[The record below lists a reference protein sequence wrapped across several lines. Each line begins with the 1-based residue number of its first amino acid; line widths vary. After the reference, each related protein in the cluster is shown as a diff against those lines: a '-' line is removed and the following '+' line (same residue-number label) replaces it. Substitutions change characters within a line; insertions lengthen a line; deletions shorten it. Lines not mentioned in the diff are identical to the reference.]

1 MRRYLILV
9 NNIQQAENIVGLFDD
24 GYTKR
29 KHCNSDYVII
39 KNDES
44 VVYDILLSGK
54 NYDYYRGRRWN
65 GVIRC
70 CIVSYNELNNN
81 IYPYIIEE
89 YYDDEKNLHLLP
101 SVNLFCNNDEMFL
114 NAIKLI
120 ENYNK
125 SNKKGRIMEEDRLG
139 KTISDVAYILD
150 NLMLLRQ
157 IQQTGNC
164 NNCKNE
170 NCGHIPRAG
179 QMVRYNCPFYEKH

>member
-9 NNIQQAENIVGLFDD
+9 KNVQQAKNIIDLFND
-24 GYTKR
+24 GYVKR
-29 KHCNSDYVII
+29 KHYTTDYVVM

-54 NYDYYRGRRWN
+54 NHGYYRGHRWN

-70 CIVSYNELNNN
+70 CIVSHNELNNN
-81 IYPYIIEE
+81 VYPYIIEE

-101 SVNLFCNNDEMFL
+101 SVDLFCNNDEMFL

-125 SNKKGRIMEEDRLG
+125 SNKKGE
-139 KTISDVAYILD
+139 
-150 NLMLLRQ
+150 
-157 IQQTGNC
+157 
-164 NNCKNE
+164 NNGRK
-170 NCGHIPRAG
+170 
-179 QMVRYNCPFYEKH
+179 

>member
-9 NNIQQAENIVGLFDD
+9 NNIQQAENIVDLFDD

-29 KHCNSDYVII
+29 KYRDYVII

-54 NYDYYRGRRWN
+54 NHNYYRGRRWN

-70 CIVSYNELNNN
+70 CTVPHNELNIN

-89 YYDDEKNLHLLP
+89 YYDGEKNCHLLP
-101 SVNLFCNNDEMFL
+101 SVDLFCKNDEMFL

-120 ENYNK
+120 ENYN
-125 SNKKGRIMEEDRLG
+125 R
-139 KTISDVAYILD
+139 
-150 NLMLLRQ
+150 
-157 IQQTGNC
+157 
-164 NNCKNE
+164 
-170 NCGHIPRAG
+170 
-179 QMVRYNCPFYEKH
+179 

>member
-9 NNIQQAENIVGLFDD
+9 NNIQQAENIVDLFDD
-24 GYTKR
+24 GYVKR
-29 KHCNSDYVII
+29 KHCVNDYYVII

-44 VVYDILLSGK
+44 VVYDVLLSGK
-54 NYDYYRGRRWN
+54 NHYYYRGHRWN

-70 CIVSYNELNNN
+70 CIVSHNELNNN

-89 YYDDEKNLHLLP
+89 YYDNEKNLHLLP
-101 SVNLFCNNDEMFL
+101 SVDLVCNNDEMFL

-125 SNKKGRIMEEDRLG
+125 SNKKGVIMEEDRLD
-139 KTISDVAYILD
+139 KTISEVAYILD

-164 NNCKNE
+164 NNCKNK

-179 QMVRYNCPFYEKH
+179 QMVRYNCPFYKR

>member
-9 NNIQQAENIVGLFDD
+9 KNVQQAKNIIDLFND
-24 GYTKR
+24 GYVKR
-29 KHCNSDYVII
+29 KHNITDDYVVM

-44 VVYDILLSGK
+44 VVYDVLLSGK
-54 NYDYYRGRRWN
+54 NHDYYRVYRWN

-70 CIVSYNELNNN
+70 CIGSHNELNNN
-81 IYPYIIEE
+81 VYPYIIEE

-101 SVNLFCNNDEMFL
+101 SVDLFCKNDEMFL

-120 ENYNK
+120 ENYN
-125 SNKKGRIMEEDRLG
+125 SNKKGKIMEEDRLD

-150 NLMLLRQ
+150 NLILLRQ

-164 NNCKNE
+164 NNCKNK

-179 QMVRYNCPFYEKH
+179 QMVRYNCPFYKRH